1 MGFGDTD
8 LLQVDLLVVD
18 SVFEAGDDV
27 VSEILAVGG
36 VAAGEGVAFV
46 LVDQGDRELVQVFLG
61 SSIPP
66 MYSAASA
73 DIKRV
78 TTINGV
84 NQNRGVCMT
93 VRADGSVFLLIVSR
107 PAFVRAE
114 FLGLSVNAKVRR
126 GSLSICP
133 RRWRPVRSAT
143 GRIAGSLIRKG

>member
-1 MGFGDTD
+1 MSFPKF
-8 LLQVDLLVVD
+8 LR
-18 SVFEAGDDV
+18 SAGSPPGR
-27 VSEILAVGG
+27 VSPSSWLTRAIGNWS
-36 VAAGEGVAFV
+36 
-46 LVDQGDRELVQVFLG
+46 RCFLG